1 MKRILSV
8 LAVLLAFCLILTACG
23 GSGKKPMPAPDE
35 LARTLLDSGIFSEAL
50 EEADP
55 DIAAYL
61 YGLTEADTVE
71 LHSWLSTGAT
81 AEELTLFVCGD
92 EAMRKTLRES
102 ADARLEFQKQTFADY
117 APDEV
122 PKLEKAIIRVRDNVL
137 VVCVAADP
145 EKAAKLLDPYFPA

>member
-8 LAVLLAFCLILTACG
+8 LAVLLALVLLLAACSG
-23 GSGKKPMPAPDE
+23 PGKKPLPAPDE
-35 LARTLLDSGIFSEAL
+35 LARTLLESGVFSEAL

-55 DIAAYL
+55 DIASYL
-61 YGLTEADTVE
+61 YGLTEADAVE

-92 EAMRKTLRES
+92 DAVLKTLRES

-122 PKLEKAIIRVRDNVL
+122 PKLEKAVVRVRDRVM

-145 EKAAKLLDPYFPA
+145 EKAAKLLAPYFPA